1 MLPSESTTPKPEAKF
16 VTGSTMRHV
25 VVMTSLSSI
34 GLMTLFLV
42 DFADMYFLSLLGEV
56 HLAAAIGY
64 AGTILF
70 FTTSICIGLA
80 IAAGALVARSIGAG
94 ERLAARKLATSSLAF
109 AVATTVVLA
118 ALIWIACP
126 ALLSALGADGR
137 THELALSYLRIIVPT
152 MPLLGAGMICS
163 TVLRANGDAKRA
175 MYVTLSGGVV
185 NAVLD
190 PIFIFSLGLGIEG
203 AAWASVAARIAVFL
217 VGLNGVLRIHNLLA
231 PLDARQCAYDFRPIA
246 VIAIPAMLTNIAT
259 PVGNAYITVNIA
271 PFGDGA
277 MAGWAIIGRVVP
289 VAFGAIFSLS
299 GAIGPIV
306 GQNFGARRIDRVRS
320 GFTDALI
327 FALVYV
333 ATTST
338 ILYVLKEEIASFFS
352 AGEEAS
358 NLIFLFCTWIAV
370 SFLFNGSL
378 FIANAVFNNLG
389 KPHYSTVFNW
399 GKATLGTIPFVH
411 LGGLWFGAGGVIAG
425 QAVGAVIFGIA
436 AAVVALQ
443 LIEHINLDPGEGNG
457 TRRFTPRI
465 PLWPH
470 STHRGFDI

>member
-1 MLPSESTTPKPEAKF
+1 
-16 VTGSTMRHV
+16 MRHV
-25 VVMTSLSSI
+25 VVMTSLSSV

-42 DFADMYFLSLLGEV
+42 DFADMYFLSLLGEE

-94 ERLAARKLATSSLAF
+94 ERLAARKLSTSSLVF
-109 AVATTVVLA
+109 AVAATIVLA
-118 ALIWIACP
+118 TVIWAGCP
-126 ALLSALGADGR
+126 VLLSALGADGR

-163 TVLRANGDAKRA
+163 TVLRADGDAKRA
-175 MYVTLSGGVV
+175 MYVTLSGGIV

-190 PIFIFSLGLGIEG
+190 PIFIFSLGMGIEG

-217 VGLNGVLRIHNLLA
+217 VGLNGVLRVHDLLA
-231 PLDARQCAYDFRPIA
+231 PISVRQCASDFSPIA
-246 VIAIPAMLTNIAT
+246 AIAIPAMLTNIAT
-259 PVGNAYITVNIA
+259 PVGNAYVTVSIA

-277 MAGWAIIGRVVP
+277 VAGMAIIGRVVP

-320 GFTDALI
+320 GFSDALI
-327 FALVYV
+327 FALIYV
-333 ATTST
+333 CATST
-338 ILYVLKEEIASFFS
+338 ILFLLQEEIASFFS

-358 NLIFLFCTWIAV
+358 DLIFLFCTWIAL
-370 SFLFNGSL
+370 SFLFNGGL

-389 KPHYSTVFNW
+389 KPHYSTIFNW
-399 GKATLGTIPFVH
+399 SKATLGTIPFVY
-411 LGGLWFGAGGVIAG
+411 LGGLWYGAGGVIIG

-436 AAVVALQ
+436 AAVVAFQ
-443 LIEHINLDPGEGNG
+443 LIEHMNGNSG
-457 TRRFTPRI
+457 GGVGDTRFTPRI

-470 STHRGFDI
+470 TTHRGFDV